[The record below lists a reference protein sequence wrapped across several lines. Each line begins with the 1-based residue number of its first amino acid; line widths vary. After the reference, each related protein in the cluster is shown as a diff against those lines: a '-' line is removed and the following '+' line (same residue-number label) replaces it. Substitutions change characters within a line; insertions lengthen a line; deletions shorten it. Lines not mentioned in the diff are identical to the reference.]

1 MKTALLVTAAFGV
14 GYFYGRAQQSAA
26 EARPRRS
33 AVGNVARAMLSI
45 HGAVDQNPQLY
56 RRIAAQDR
64 LSLPD
69 TVNVVRTLT

>member
-14 GYFYGRAQQSAA
+14 GYFYGRAQAA
-26 EARPRRS
+26 AAQDRQRRS

-56 RRIAAQDR
+56 QRIAAQER

-69 TVNVVRTLT
+69 TVRVVQTLT